1 MNIEISQELLK
12 RAISEVVAG
21 AIEHGVASYEIK
33 SKIADCAKEA
43 VEAVQLPA
51 LVHGELVRRLD
62 REAAEIAR
70 QVAEEVIPA
79 LRVVFATAFRS
90 ALVAMVYGLRSGKPS
105 YMSEQE
111 QQRWAEISR
120 ELMPS
125 GDATNAPPAL

>member
-21 AIEHGVASYEIK
+21 GIERGVASYEIK
-33 SKIADCAKEA
+33 SKIAD
-43 VEAVQLPA
+43 
-51 LVHGELVRRLD
+51 
-62 REAAEIAR
+62 
-70 QVAEEVIPA
+70 
-79 LRVVFATAFRS
+79 
-90 ALVAMVYGLRSGKPS
+90 

-125 GDATNAPPAL
+125 EDATDAHPAL